1 MSPVLASGEVRSAL
15 GLEGPGE
22 GRRFTSTTVDSRR
35 VEPGALF
42 FALEGERHDGFDFL
56 DEVAREGARGAV
68 VPAGRDLPGLDLEW
82 FPVEDPREA
91 MLELAAAVRRD
102 ADARVVGITGSS
114 GKTTVKEMTAA
125 VLAPRFRVHR
135 TEGNLNSQVGLP
147 LSVFDAPEEADVW
160 VLELGSNAPGEIGR
174 LTGVA
179 APDDAVVT
187 TVGPAHLEAFG
198 DLEGVLE
205 EKLDLVR
212 GAREGGTVVVGER
225 PAELVR
231 GARAVRSDVRVAGLA
246 DDADVRPDAW
256 SVEADH
262 VTFRRRGVEFRVEA
276 GGEHHLRDALLALA
290 VAEAL
295 GVEPE
300 EAAGGLAGFRP
311 LGLRGDL
318 RRVGGLAVLADCYN
332 ANPESFEASVRWC
345 VDAFPDRRRA
355 AAVGTMLEMGER
367 SAEAHRGVARLL
379 VREAFDP
386 VAATGAFVDAFSAL
400 EAGEGTGDTRVL
412 ASDDAR
418 EAGERLAGALAG
430 DEVVL
435 VKGSRGAR
443 MERALEELER
453 VHASGE
459 SAGPGATAG
468 DGAGTAGD
476 DADRRGGAG

>member
-1 MSPVLASGEVRSAL
+1 MSRVLASAEVRRAL
-15 GLEGPGE
+15 GLGGSGE
-22 GRRFTSTTVDSRR
+22 GRRFTSVAIDSRR

-56 DEVAREGARGAV
+56 GEAAREGARGAV
-68 VPAGRDLPGLDLEW
+68 VPSGRPLPDLELEF
-82 FPVEDPREA
+82 FPVPAPREA
-91 MLELAAAVRRD
+91 LLELAAAVRRA

-125 VLAPRFRVHR
+125 ALAPRFRVHR

-147 LSVFDAPEEADVW
+147 LSVFAAPEEAEVW

-174 LTGVA
+174 LAETA

-187 TVGPAHLEAFG
+187 TVGAAHLEAFG
-198 DLEGVLE
+198 DLDGVLE

-212 GAREGGTVVVGER
+212 GAAEDGTVVVGER
-225 PAELVR
+225 PPELPR
-231 GARAVRSDVRVAGLA
+231 GARALRPDARVAGLEEE
-246 DDADVRPDAW
+246 ADVRPDAW

-262 VTFRRRGVEFRVEA
+262 VSFRRGGADFRVEA
-276 GGEHHLRDALLALA
+276 GGEHHLRDALLAVA
-290 VAEAL
+290 VAESL

-300 EAAGGLAGFRP
+300 AAAAGLARFRP

-332 ANPESFEASVRWC
+332 ANPESFEAAVRWC

-355 AAVGTMLEMGER
+355 AAVGTMLELGER
-367 SAEAHRGVARLL
+367 SEEAHRGVARLL

-386 VAATGAFVDAFSAL
+386 VAATGDFVDAFASL
-400 EAGEGTGDTRVL
+400 EADGTRVL
-412 ASDDAR
+412 ASDDPE
-418 EAGERLAGALAG
+418 EAGARLAGLLDG

-443 MERALEELER
+443 MERAIEELER
-453 VHASGE
+453 VHGAPTGE
-459 SAGPGATAG
+459 RAGPAG
-468 DGAGTAGD
+468 GTG
-476 DADRRGGAG
+476 